1 MEATLSTL
9 CWHCQAVDRP
19 ALLGAK
25 APLKIAS
32 VSKSV
37 SNKFVNSSIPVG
49 DRGNLKPFFE
59 TDSEE
64 SDIYVGSE
72 HVDIMGGNEKAFD
85 HILVM
90 RKRYLKLLEKYDEI
104 EDDDKRDVFKKYV
117 KLKGKL
123 WGEWYDV
130 KEDGEEG
137 GKGDGEDNDRDEE
150 SEGDE
155 QQAGSGTSTET
166 EK

>member
-1 MEATLSTL
+1 
-9 CWHCQAVDRP
+9 
-19 ALLGAK
+19 
-25 APLKIAS
+25 
-32 VSKSV
+32 
-37 SNKFVNSSIPVG
+37 
-49 DRGNLKPFFE
+49 
-59 TDSEE
+59 
-64 SDIYVGSE
+64 
-72 HVDIMGGNEKAFD
+72 MGGNEKAFD

-90 RKRYLKLLEKYDEI
+90 LKRYLKLLEKYDEI

-130 KEDGEEG
+130 KEEGEEE